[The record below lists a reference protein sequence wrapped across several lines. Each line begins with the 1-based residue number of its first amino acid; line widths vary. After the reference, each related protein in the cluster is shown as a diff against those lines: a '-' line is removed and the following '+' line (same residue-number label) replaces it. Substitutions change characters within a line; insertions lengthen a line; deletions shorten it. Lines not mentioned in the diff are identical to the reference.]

1 MARLDDLEHVNRELE
16 AFRAQAK
23 EALKTFDELEKVV
36 SEFSEL
42 KQACESIQKSA
53 SEKVGIL
60 DRYTAEVKQTWSICQ
75 WQSKNPQL
83 WQ

>member
-36 SEFSEL
+36 SEFPNSSRPANPFRRVPL
-42 KQACESIQKSA
+42 KRL
-53 SEKVGIL
+53 GF
-60 DRYTAEVKQTWSICQ
+60 
-75 WQSKNPQL
+75 
-83 WQ
+83 